1 LWLVYHF
8 STHISC
14 PLLGNLNRT
23 SKLVHVNEF
32 CMVLGAPFR
41 VTFSAFKVTIL
52 TPNVSPE
59 TEAFWS
65 SSELMFCSL
74 PFRYPRAERP
84 FRIGLC
90 RLLKADSSKIVL
102 LFGDVI
108 IHSEQKGAQARAPVA
123 TRERLSPSNVPPL
136 TGYAKGGIVYT
147 FSILAIFVCK
157 AYVSRFCF
165 CHRAS
170 RTAQITRFLSCNI
183 AHHA

>member
-1 LWLVYHF
+1 MATLHKASQVDLWLVYHF

-108 IHSEQKGAQARAPVA
+108 IPELAAVDDNIHSEQKGAQARAPVA
-123 TRERLSPSNVPPL
+123 TRAPVPPGNGCPPQTYPPL
-136 TGYAKGGIVYT
+136 DRVRQRWYRLYVFYT
-147 FSILAIFVCK
+147 S
-157 AYVSRFCF
+157 CF
-165 CHRAS
+165 C
-170 RTAQITRFLSCNI
+170 L
-183 AHHA
+183 